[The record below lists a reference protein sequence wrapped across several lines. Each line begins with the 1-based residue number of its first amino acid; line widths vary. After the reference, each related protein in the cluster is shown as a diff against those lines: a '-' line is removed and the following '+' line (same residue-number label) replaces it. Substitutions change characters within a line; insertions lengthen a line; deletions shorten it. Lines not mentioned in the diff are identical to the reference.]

1 MEFQEKL
8 IKALITSPT
17 EFNNFKRNNRKYVPY
32 IHTYLRKLL
41 PEEMIKNG
49 KNVIYI
55 PNMNEEQISWR
66 DLQFTT
72 VYELQQ
78 FIMARTRYSFYDFVD
93 EFSIKMGVPN
103 RLTLKLLPK
112 NPAHAVVF
120 KSICRLIDF
129 SNLRNLIKFDNNRM
143 AITAIYNCAGWGLDR
158 YNVDNMSI
166 VFDTISEW
174 RYGIVNSFILE
185 LPKECNYIDMH
196 KLYLSYAFLQTILFK
211 EEYEKTY
218 QKGTMTFGIELEY
231 YQKRHMVHLKNKTV
245 RGIRTKQM
253 LYKKTNYKHLLKKGI
268 LSYNVGWDGHS
279 TTRLNENRI
288 RINGLKGLT
297 GFYQIINEMRKTTC
311 LTNQSS
317 IHIHLDHRY
326 NNTYRDIAL
335 DLDDYSYQYSLL
347 DSIFKKDINENTLS
361 FEEKRLV
368 HEGFREQYRCGVIA
382 HTLYLDVLK
391 RLSVPDIWQS
401 VLTFFGEDKTSVD
414 RLLTFVVNIRRNN
427 AFQTVEYRMFTP
439 TFDYSRIVA
448 ELLIAIQ
455 IDRTVTR
462 GTTLNEN
469 IVRSIINAF
478 NNRQG

>member
-8 IKALITSPT
+8 IKALITSPA

-41 PEEMIKNG
+41 PEEMVKNG
-49 KNVIYI
+49 KTVIYT
-55 PNMNEEQISWR
+55 PNMNEKPIEWR
-66 DLQFTT
+66 DLQFATI
-72 VYELQQ
+72 YELQQ
-78 FIMARTRYSFYDFVD
+78 FIMARTKYSFYDFID
-93 EFSIKMGVPN
+93 EFSIKIGVPN

-112 NPAHAVVF
+112 NPAHTVVF
-120 KSICRLIDF
+120 KHICRLIDF
-129 SNLRNLIKFDNNRM
+129 NNLRKIIKSNNHHM
-143 AITAIYNCAGWGLDR
+143 EITAIYSCAGWGLDR
-158 YNVDNMSI
+158 YNVDNISI
-166 VFDTISEW
+166 IFSTIAAW
-174 RYGIVNSFILE
+174 QCGIINSFTVE
-185 LPKECNYIDMH
+185 LPKEFDYVDMY
-196 KLYLSYAFLQTILFK
+196 KLYLSYTFLQILLFK
-211 EEYEKTY
+211 EECKKTY
-218 QKGTMTFGIELEY
+218 QKGTMSFGIEMEY
-231 YQKRHMVHLKNKTV
+231 YQKRHAVIPKKKTIPV
-245 RGIRTKQM
+245 TRTKQM
-253 LYKKTNYKHLLKKGI
+253 LYRKTNYKHLLKKGI
-268 LSYNVGWDGHS
+268 LSYNVGWDGDS
-279 TTRLNENRI
+279 TSRLNENRI

-326 NNTYRDIAL
+326 NNSYRDIAL
-335 DLDDYSYQYSLL
+335 ALDDCHYHYLLL
-347 DSIFKKDINENTLS
+347 DSIFKNDINGTPLS
-361 FEEKRLV
+361 FEEKRLI
-368 HEGFREQYRCGVIA
+368 HEGFREQYRCGVIT

-391 RLSVPDIWQS
+391 RLTVPDIWQN
-401 VLTFFGEDKTSVD
+401 VLTFFGDSNTSIN
-414 RLLTFVVNIRRNN
+414 RLFTFIVNIMRNN

-455 IDRTVTR
+455 IDRAVTR